1 MPFAFAVCLDNKNTV
16 RRMLKEHN
24 AKYVFGDLLNEEQ
37 EKEWKASGGAFDPAT
52 SMGLE
57 PSTYNFATGKW
68 VPIEGN

>member
-1 MPFAFAVCLDNKNTV
+1 M
-16 RRMLKEHN
+16 RREQKRTKQ
-24 AKYVFGDLLNEEQ
+24 KYVFAGLLNEEQ

>member
-1 MPFAFAVCLDNKNTV
+1 
-16 RRMLKEHN
+16 MLKEHN